1 MGFSVREKVCLV
13 TGSGRGL
20 GKEIARRLLKEGAK
34 AVCISD
40 INSVTGTDTAEELKN
55 QYPGGRVTFF
65 QLDVTKVDQWKEIY
79 EHCENV
85 FKAPVDILVNNAG
98 IAVGKGV
105 QVIDVNLMGVVHGS
119 TQFLNRYGKSKGG
132 QGGRIINIAS
142 SAGLVNGL
150 SFEKHQQYHASK
162 FGVVSYSRHF
172 GDSHPSDNPWN
183 VDRVKCYA
191 ICPWF
196 VDTAMIR
203 DPTTTPGQ
211 QEALDGLLAK
221 MRALKPWEVV
231 DVCIN
236 SLEDD
241 ANGSIR
247 IVFPGIPAM
256 KMPNFNPG
264 LLILTFL
271 AARVYAKFS
280 PLTKHVEAYHLLSL
294 VALFIAF
301 LSFLSGNFFS
311 WYFL

>member
-1 MGFSVREKVCLV
+1 MGFPVREKVCMV

-20 GKEIARRLLKEGAK
+20 GKEIATRLLQDGAK
-34 AVCISD
+34 VCISD
-40 INSVTGTDTAEELKN
+40 INSDTGKETTEELKN
-55 QYPGGRVTFF
+55 QYQDGWVTFF
-65 QLDVTKVDQWKEIY
+65 KLDVTKIDQWKEIY

-98 IAVGKGV
+98 LAVGNGV
-105 QVIDVNLMGVVHGS
+105 QVIDVNLLGVVHGS
-119 TQFLNRYGKSKGG
+119 TEFLNRYGKSKGG

-142 SAGLVNGL
+142 TAGLVNGL

-183 VDRVKCYA
+183 VDKIKCYA

-211 QEALDGLLAK
+211 KEALDGLLAK
-221 MRALKPWEVV
+221 MRALKPSEVV

-236 SLEDD
+236 SLADD
-241 ANGSIR
+241 ANGSVR

-264 LLILTFL
+264 LIILTFL
-271 AARVYAKFS
+271 AAKVYVKFS
-280 PLTKHVEAYHLLSL
+280 PLTKQVEAYHMLFL
-294 VALFIAF
+294 VAVFLAFI
-301 LSFLSGNFFS
+301 SFLSGIFFS